1 MWKEYKNYILFKN
14 KIIKLIYLKVVLKI
28 NEWMQYKLEENI
40 KYFLLKQF
48 VIGI

>member
-14 KIIKLIYLKVVLKI
+14 KIIKLIYLKVVLKKVG
-28 NEWMQYKLEENI
+28 QYKLEENI
-40 KYFLLKQF
+40 KIFFILKQF